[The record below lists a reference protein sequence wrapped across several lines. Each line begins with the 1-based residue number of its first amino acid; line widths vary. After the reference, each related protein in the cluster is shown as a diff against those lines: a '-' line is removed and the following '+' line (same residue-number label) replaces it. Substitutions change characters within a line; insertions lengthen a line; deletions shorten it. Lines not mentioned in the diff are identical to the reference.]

1 MLDSLRP
8 SKSSKLG
15 RIWEFIKT
23 FSDWIILAL
32 GEVLAQII
40 GDIKPFEQVFS
51 VLDPTIS
58 YPKAAHERVS
68 STMLYVYTFGVPL
81 GVLLVVNLAYGP
93 GNIQR
98 RFKLSNWAILGLGT
112 SVIVA
117 QVFTEFIKFIVG
129 RPRPDF
135 LSRCQPDTSRVQAAL
150 ITTSITL
157 FNSTICTSTDSK
169 VINDGFRSFPSGHS
183 SMSFAGLT
191 FLSLYLA
198 GRFRLFTPHSSHG
211 KHLYAYVL
219 SVAPLLLASFVTSSR
234 VSDFR
239 HRGSDVLAG
248 ASLGI
253 LFAFIGYRYY
263 YPWLGS
269 RDAGTPWMVLREEGA
284 FADYKTHSRNGSH
297 TGPLLPTTAVP
308 SQQQSYADDT

>member
-117 QVFTEFIKFIVG
+117 QVFTEFIKFIS
-129 RPRPDF
+129 RPSGFDH
-135 LSRCQPDTSRVQAAL
+135 DIHYAL
-150 ITTSITL
+150 Q
-157 FNSTICTSTDSK
+157 FD
-169 VINDGFRSFPSGHS
+169 DMSFPSGHS